1 MEAKKLI
8 PYSVHLRE
16 DIYLKLKTAAGDRKA
31 AGMVRDAITMLIEG
45 DDTFNAGYNKAIKDV
60 INIVQENQSANA
72 IAIEGQTIAQI
83 LNKTFSEM
91 IVTQSVKGNANG
103 KKKS

>member
-16 DIYLKLKTAAGDRKA
+16 DIYLKLKAAAGYRRA

-60 INIVQENQSANA
+60 INVVQENQSANA

-83 LNKTFSEM
+83 LNRTFSEM
-91 IVTQSVKGNANG
+91 IVTQSVKGNSNG